1 MYGKSI
7 GMARARK
14 YRKVWSKVDRNM
26 FLQISFLI
34 EEAMIITVSKSGAA
48 TVVTGL
54 WSIEV
59 NVATVVAVAVAP
71 EW

>member
-14 YRKVWSKVDRNM
+14 YRKFWSNVDRNM
-26 FLQISFLI
+26 FIQISFLI
-34 EEAMIITVSKSGAA
+34 EEAMIITVSKSEAV
-48 TVVTGL
+48 TVMTGL

-59 NVATVVAVAVAP
+59 NVAIVVAVAVKP